1 MRIGGLRDRLAVKP
15 VLEPEQLAG
24 HQPDGHQRQTA
35 DDYVGH
41 LGKPFLPDEP
51 THRGSGRQP
60 VRPILGGVSDPVVGD
75 VRALRAR
82 LDGLMIRDAARLGR
96 RLKSLRGPISA
107 AKLEDLARQVS
118 AAETIVAAR
127 AAAVPEITYPDLP
140 VSQFRGELATAI
152 RDHQVVVVAGET
164 GSGKTTQLP
173 KICLE
178 LGRGVRG
185 VIGHTQPRRLAARTV
200 AERIAEELG
209 SPLNADR
216 KGAIAPVGYT
226 VRFSD
231 QAGDRT
237 LIKLMTDGILLAEV
251 QRDRRLLRYD
261 TLIIDEAHE
270 RSLNVD
276 FLLGY
281 LHQLL
286 PRRPDLKV
294 IVTSATI
301 EPQRFAAHFS
311 SGGAPIIEVSGRTY
325 PVEIRYRPLELAR
338 AVDDDD
344 DPDDP
349 DHEVVRIEPRD
360 QTEAI
365 VDAIEELSAEPPG
378 DILVF
383 LSGEREIR
391 DTAEAVRAAM
401 PSLEVLPLY
410 ARLPTAEQ
418 QKVFTPNKSNLNRR
432 IVLATNVAETSLTV
446 PGVRYVVDPGTARIS
461 RYSRRTKVQRLP
473 IEPVSQASAAQ
484 RAGRS
489 GRTAPGVCI
498 RLYSEQ
504 DFADRPRFTDPEIL
518 RTNLAAVILQ
528 MAALQLGDVEDFPF
542 LDPPERRS
550 VNDGVQLLQEL
561 GAFDASGAITD
572 MGRRLAQ
579 LPVDPRIAR
588 MILQADTEGCLR
600 EVLVLAAALSI
611 PDPRERPAD
620 RDEAAR
626 AKHARFADETSD
638 FLSFLNLWKYL
649 RGQRKAMSG
658 SAFRRMCRED
668 FLHYLR
674 IREWQDL
681 NGQLRSIAA
690 GIGLR
695 AGEESDDSQS
705 ADPARIHAA
714 LVAGLLSH
722 VGLREGESREY
733 AGARNAKFVLA
744 PGSVLTKRPP
754 RWIVVADLVETSR
767 LYGRIAARIEPE
779 TVERIAGHLVQRTYS
794 EPHWDA
800 QRGAV
805 LAYERVTLYGLP
817 LVPRRRVAYA
827 AVDPPVARELF
838 IRHALVDGDWHT
850 PHRFFA
856 DNASL
861 RAQLAEMEERA
872 RRRDLLVDDDEIHAF
887 YDSRI
892 PAEVVSARH
901 FDGWWKK
908 QRHLT
913 PELLTMT
920 REDLLRVHDADGD
933 RPDHWQADDLALPL
947 SYRFSP
953 GDDDDG
959 VTVHVPVGVLARLG
973 GDQFSWQVPALR
985 EELITALIRSLP
997 KDLRRN
1003 FVPAPDTARALLAD
1017 LGPSSESVLDT
1028 LQRELHRR
1036 TGVLVP
1042 TTAFDLGKL
1051 PSHLRVTFAVEGPDG
1066 AEVARGKDLSELQMR
1081 LAGEATRA
1089 VTDAV
1094 GSDLQRNGLRAWPG
1108 DLAEL
1113 PQTVE
1118 NNVAGHRVHG
1128 FPGLVES
1135 GDTAGIRVFATAA
1148 ERDAAMRAGLRRLL
1162 RLNTP
1167 SPGKSLEKS
1176 LDPRKR
1182 LMLGANPGG
1191 SLQALLEDCADAA
1204 IDVLAPV
1211 PVWTKDDFNALQQR
1225 VSADLAA
1232 TTAAILDRVEKVL
1245 TALQEVEV
1253 ALPDVPPPAHAEAI
1267 ADIRVQLAA
1276 LMPGRFVTATGAR
1289 HLADLNRYLTA
1300 IVRRLERLPHAI
1312 SADHERMQRVASVE
1326 NAYEELL
1333 QALSPIRASADDVR
1347 EIARMIQEFRVSL
1360 WAQQLGTPKP
1370 VSEQRIYRAIDAV
1383 LSSSGR

>member
-1 MRIGGLRDRLAVKP
+1 M
-15 VLEPEQLAG
+15 
-24 HQPDGHQRQTA
+24 
-35 DDYVGH
+35 
-41 LGKPFLPDEP
+41 
-51 THRGSGRQP
+51 
-60 VRPILGGVSDPVVGD
+60 SDPVVAD

-82 LDGLMIRDAARLGR
+82 LDGLTFRDAARLGR
-96 RLKSLRGPISA
+96 RLQSLRGSVSA
-107 AKLEDLARQVS
+107 AKLQDLAAAIG
-118 AAETIVAAR
+118 AAETVVAAR
-127 AAAVPEITYPDLP
+127 LAAVPEITYPDLP
-140 VSQFRGELATAI
+140 VSKFRGELAAAI
-152 RDHQVVVVAGET
+152 GEHQVVIVAGET

-178 LGRGVRG
+178 MGRGIRG
-185 VIGHTQPRRLAARTV
+185 IIGHTQPRRLAARTV

-209 SPLNADR
+209 SPLGADR
-216 KGAIAPVGYT
+216 RAAINPVGYT
-226 VRFSD
+226 VRFTD

-261 TLIIDEAHE
+261 TLILDEAHE
-270 RSLNVD
+270 RSLNID

-301 EPQRFAAHFS
+301 EPQRFADHF
-311 SGGAPIIEVSGRTY
+311 GGAPIVEVSGRTY
-325 PVEIRYRPLELAR
+325 PVEIRYRPLEVTLQHAE
-338 AVDDDD
+338 DGE

-349 DHEVVRIEPRD
+349 DHEVVRVEPRD

-365 VDAIEELSAEPPG
+365 VDAIEELSAEPHG
-378 DILVF
+378 DVLVF

-391 DTAEAVRAAM
+391 DTAEAIRGAM
-401 PSLEVLPLY
+401 SGVEVLPLY
-410 ARLPTAEQ
+410 ARLATAEQ
-418 QKVFTPNKSNLNRR
+418 QKVFRLNTSNLTRR

-446 PGVRYVVDPGTARIS
+446 PGIRYVVDPGTARIS

-473 IEPVSQASAAQ
+473 IEPISQASAAQ
-484 RAGRS
+484 RSGRS

-504 DFADRPRFTDPEIL
+504 DFAGRPRFTDPEIL

-528 MAALQLGDVEDFPF
+528 MAALRFDEVQHFPF

-550 VNDGVQLLQEL
+550 INDGVQLLQEL
-561 GAFDASGAITD
+561 GAFDDAGVITD
-572 MGRRLAQ
+572 IGRRLAQ
-579 LPVDPRIAR
+579 LPVDPRLGR

-620 RDEAAR
+620 REEAAR
-626 AKHARFADETSD
+626 QKHARFADDSSD
-638 FLSFLNLWKYL
+638 FMSFLNLWDYL
-649 RGQRKAMSG
+649 RSQRKEMSG
-658 SAFRRMCRED
+658 SAFRRMCKED

-681 NGQLRSIAA
+681 TGQLRSIAA

-695 AGEESDDSQS
+695 SGEESANAEP
-705 ADPARIHAA
+705 ADPVRIHAA

-779 TVERIAGHLVQRTYS
+779 NIERVAGHLVARSYS

-805 LAYERVTLYGLP
+805 LAFERVTLYGLP

-827 AVDPPVARELF
+827 TVDPETARELF
-838 IRHALVDGDWHT
+838 IRHALVDGEWQT
-850 PHRFFA
+850 RHRFFA
-856 DNASL
+856 DNARL
-861 RAQLAEMEERA
+861 RAEVAEMEERA
-872 RRRDLLVDDDEIHAF
+872 RRRDLLVGDNEIHDF
-887 YDSRI
+887 YDARI
-892 PAEVVSARH
+892 PADVVSARH

-908 QRHLT
+908 QRQHT
-913 PELLTMT
+913 PELLTLT
-920 REDLLRVHDADGD
+920 QDDLLRVQDVDGE
-933 RPDHWQADDLALPL
+933 RPDHWQAEDLSLPL

-953 GDDDDG
+953 GAQDDG

-985 EELITALIRSLP
+985 EELVTALIRSLP

-1017 LGPSSESVLDT
+1017 LGPTSESLLET
-1028 LQRELHRR
+1028 LQRELHRH

-1042 TTAFDLGKL
+1042 ITAFDLDKL
-1051 PSHLRVTFAVEGPDG
+1051 PPHLRVTFAVEGTDG
-1066 AEVARGKDLSELQMR
+1066 AEVARGKDLGALQTR
-1081 LAGEATRA
+1081 LAGQASRA

-1094 GSDLQRNGLRAWPG
+1094 AGELQRSGLCNWPDDLEELPRTVGSDVGGHSVRGYPG
-1108 DLAEL
+1108 
-1113 PQTVE
+1113 V
-1118 NNVAGHRVHG
+1118 V
-1128 FPGLVES
+1128 
-1135 GDTAGIRVFATAA
+1135 DTGQSADIRVFATAA

-1162 RLNTP
+1162 RLSTP
-1167 SPGKSLEKS
+1167 SPVKPIEKN
-1176 LDPRKR
+1176 LDLRRR
-1182 LMLGANPGG
+1182 LMLGANPDG
-1191 SLQALLEDCADAA
+1191 SLAALLDDCADAA
-1204 IDVLAPV
+1204 VEMLAPA
-1211 PVWTKDDFNALQQR
+1211 PVWTKTDFEQLRLR
-1225 VSADLAA
+1225 VRTDLVS
-1232 TTAAILDRVEKVL
+1232 TTTAILDRVDKVL
-1245 TALQEVEV
+1245 IALRDVEV
-1253 ALPDVPPPAHAEAI
+1253 ALPDSPPPAQQDAI
-1267 ADIRVQLAA
+1267 ADIRAQLVT
-1276 LMPGRFVTATGAR
+1276 LTPEGFVTETGAGQ
-1289 HLADLNRYLTA
+1289 LADLTRYLIA
-1300 IVRRLERLPHAI
+1300 IARRLDRLPHALA
-1312 SADHERMQRVASVE
+1312 ADRERMQRVHAVQD
-1326 NAYEELL
+1326 AYDELR
-1333 QALSPIRASADDVR
+1333 QALSPTRRTADDVR
-1347 EIARMIQEFRVSL
+1347 DIARMIQELRVSL
-1360 WAQQLGTPKP
+1360 WAQQLGTPRP

-1383 LSSSGR
+1383 LD